1 MNRTKTREVTM
12 KLLFEM
18 IIKKEEYINIL
29 EDLKEANKEEENVTE
44 LMGIEKEKDPESTDL
59 DEVDMGY
66 IIRLLKG
73 IQDNEKK
80 IDETIEK
87 YLSNWKLNRLAK
99 VDLAILRLATYEILF
114 EENIPN
120 KVSINEAVE
129 LAKKYGED
137 KSPAFINAV
146 LDKIVKEQ

>member
-1 MNRTKTREVTM
+1 M
-12 KLLFEM
+12 
-18 IIKKEEYINIL
+18 

-44 LMGIEKEKDPESTDL
+44 LMGIKKEKDPESTDL